1 MRVAIMKLS
10 WARRTAAARLRN
22 SRLFSSAGSGSATS
36 PSIGLGEQVER
47 AERERA
53 RKASVDD
60 WLGWSA
66 KQGRIVTGGGP
77 HVAERLFSAENGYP
91 FEEDELPHHHMIAG
105 TSREAYGGWRQERA
119 PGGSSVAPPN
129 WMSGTW
135 GRTIFTGGWEHTT
148 DETETCYNLQTPS
161 LFVDMRIPNE
171 RARVFSGRQWSD
183 EPLRDLDELELRLLA
198 RQHAFG
204 GYSRFA
210 ELQLPPATASAA
222 HGDAESAPVLVCTR
236 HHVAD
241 WNFVNTPRSRPNK
254 WRVELVGNAVCP
266 RSYHTWKE
274 WAYAA
279 DADGRPYYLEQ
290 WVRRDPACSDRRA
303 QTDGADADRVFA
315 LFSGAACVPS
325 SLGSSGSLQPAARR
339 AAVVVAVADR
349 FSYIVARDFSGVSAA
364 AAAMLSEWG
373 GPLVELV
380 DAALASGHRDLAEA
394 CLGLEAGHGSIS
406 QGWVI
411 ETSVQPWREGSS
423 LHDLLGPAQQAA
435 PSTLGDAPVRDAV
448 QWGESRFD
456 VIECD
461 GCSGEELSALLSH
474 RA

>member
-1 MRVAIMKLS
+1 MAS
-10 WARRTAAARLRN
+10 
-22 SRLFSSAGSGSATS
+22 
-36 PSIGLGEQVER
+36 SIGLREHVER
-47 AERERA
+47 AAQRELA
-53 RKASVDD
+53 NKVSDD

-91 FEEDELPHHHMIAG
+91 FAEEELPHHHMIAG
-105 TSREAYGGWRQERA
+105 TSRNAYCSWRKERA
-119 PGGSSVAPPN
+119 PGSSSIPPPN

-171 RARVFSGRQWSD
+171 RARVFGGRQWSD

-204 GYSRFA
+204 GYSRFE
-210 ELQLPPATASAA
+210 ELQLPPAAARAA
-222 HGDAESAPVLVCTR
+222 HGDEASALTLVCTR

-254 WRVELVGNAVCP
+254 WRVELVGNTVCP
-266 RSYHTWKE
+266 SSYHTWKE

-279 DADGRPYYLEQ
+279 DSDGHPYYLEQ

-303 QTDGADADRVFA
+303 QTDGADTDRVFA
-315 LFSGAACVPS
+315 LFSGAASVPS
-325 SLGSSGSLQPAARR
+325 LRSSGSQQPAPPR
-339 AAVVVAVADR
+339 AAIVVAVADR
-349 FSYIVARDFSGVSAA
+349 FSYIVARDFSGLSAA
-364 AAAMLSEWG
+364 AASMLSAWG

-380 DAALASGHRDLAEA
+380 DAALADGHRDLAEA

-406 QGWVI
+406 KGWTI

-423 LHDLLGPAQQAA
+423 LHDLLGPAQAA
-435 PSTLGDAPVRDAV
+435 PATIGDMPVLDAV

-461 GCSGEELSALLSH
+461 GCNGEELSALL
-474 RA
+474 RLTA